1 MYIIYF
7 ILSKKDMSCLF
18 IQIRLLLNKDLI
30 KAMDDSIL

>member
-7 ILSKKDMSCLF
+7 ILSKNNMSYFF